1 MKKRVL
7 LTAAP
12 PVMALLAGTTWS
24 AAALADDPIL
34 TKAPV
39 VSAPAASTICQGVPD
54 FFLGS
59 CQLAYYGVRVYGVID
74 VGGGYQTHGAP
85 WDPNF
90 PQGSSYLVQKMN
102 REAMWT
108 QAPNALSRSHIGVL
122 VDEPFAP
129 GWKFI
134 GQLEANFDPYSLQL
148 SNGPKSIARQ
158 QGRAARRPNRQQRF
172 EQRGPILQF
181 DGLSWSNLRRTRHA
195 HLFPSKLI
203 YAGRDLCLRSD
214 GRLLCFLHAG
224 IFQL

>member
-1 MKKRVL
+1 MKKRGL
-7 LTAAP
+7 LTAALP
-12 PVMALLAGTTWS
+12 AMALFAGATWS

-39 VSAPAASTICQGVPD
+39 VSAPAASTNCQGVPD

-102 REAMWT
+102 RESMWT

-134 GQLEANFDPYSLQL
+134 GQLEAGFDPYSLQL
-148 SNGPKSIARQ
+148 SNGPQSIADNR
-158 QGRAARRPNRQQRF
+158 GVPLDPNRQQRF
-172 EQRGPILQF
+172 EPRRPILQF
-181 DGLSWSNLRRTRHA
+181 DGLPWSYLRRTRHA

-203 YAGRDLCLRSD
+203 YAGRRFCLRSD
-214 GRLLCFLHAG
+214 GRLLCFLGAG